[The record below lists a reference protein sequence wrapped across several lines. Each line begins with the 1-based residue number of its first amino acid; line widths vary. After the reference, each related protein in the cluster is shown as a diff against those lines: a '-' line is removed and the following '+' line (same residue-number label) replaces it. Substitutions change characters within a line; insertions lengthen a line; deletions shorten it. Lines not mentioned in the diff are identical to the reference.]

1 VKDSWSRRVARA
13 RQLAQG
19 DGSAAALLSSYADLL
34 ALQQAA
40 FESFKKG
47 APLTGSLER
56 DLPVVREQLP
66 PLLHAI
72 AKNGPERLASEA
84 TELLNDATGAAGT
97 AGRGGGAID
106 QVLLSYW
113 HTPSD
118 QNFFGKAALQP
129 YASWLAESGVE
140 PSDRQRTRAENRC
153 PFCSGRPQLST
164 LVAASESDGGGRQL
178 LCATCLTVWP
188 FRRVVCVY
196 CGEEDERKTGY
207 FHSPAFDHLRLDAC
221 ESCKHYLKTVD
232 LTKLGLAVPLVDEV
246 AGAPLDLWARERGY
260 EKIELNLLGL

>member
-1 VKDSWSRRVARA
+1 VIDSWSERVARA

-19 DGSAAALLSSYADLL
+19 DGPAAALLSSYADLL
-34 ALQQAA
+34 TLQQAS
-40 FESFKKG
+40 FESFRKG
-47 APLTGSLER
+47 GPPSGSLER

-72 AKNGPERLASEA
+72 AAKGPERLAMEA
-84 TELLNDATGAAGT
+84 TELLEDL
-97 AGRGGGAID
+97 AGRAGDAGGAID
-106 QVLLSYW
+106 RLLLAYW
-113 HTPSD
+113 NTPSD

-129 YASWLAESGVE
+129 YASWLAESRVD
-140 PSDRQRTRAENRC
+140 PIDRAMTRADNRC
-153 PFCSGRPQLST
+153 PFCGGRPQLSI
-164 LVAASESDGGGRQL
+164 LVAAGESDGGGRQL

-188 FRRVVCVY
+188 FRRVVCVN

-207 FHSPAFDHLRLDAC
+207 FHTPAFDHLRLDAC
-221 ESCKHYLKTVD
+221 ESCRHYLKTVD
-232 LTKLGLAVPLVDEV
+232 MTKLGLAVPLVDEV

>member
-1 VKDSWSRRVARA
+1 MKDSWSQRVARA

-19 DGSAAALLSSYADLL
+19 DGPSAALLSSYADLL
-34 ALQQAA
+34 ALQHAS
-40 FESFKKG
+40 FESLKKG
-47 APLTGSLER
+47 GPPSGSLER
-56 DLPVVREQLP
+56 DLPAVREQVP

-72 AKNGPERLASEA
+72 AEKGPERLAREA
-84 TELLNDATGAAGT
+84 TALLDDDAKDDVHNGEAIDELLLA
-97 AGRGGGAID
+97 
-106 QVLLSYW
+106 YW

-118 QNFFGKAALQP
+118 QNFFGKAALHP
-129 YASWLAESGVE
+129 YASWLAESGVD
-140 PSDRQRTRAENRC
+140 PIDRAMMRADNRC
-153 PFCSGRPQLST
+153 PFCSGRPQLSI
-164 LVAASESDGGGRQL
+164 LAAASESNGGGRQL

-196 CGEEDERKTGY
+196 CGEEDERRTGY
-207 FHSPAFDHLRLDAC
+207 FHTPAFDHLRLDAC

>member
-1 VKDSWSRRVARA
+1 VKDSWSQRVARA
-13 RQLAQG
+13 RQLGHG
-19 DGSAAALLSSYADLL
+19 DGPSASLLSSYADLL
-34 ALQQAA
+34 TLQLAA
-40 FESFKKG
+40 FESFRRG
-47 APLTGSLER
+47 GPPSGSLER
-56 DLPVVREQLP
+56 DLPVVRAQVP

-72 AKNGPERLASEA
+72 AEKGPERLAMEA
-84 TELLNDATGAAGT
+84 TALLDDQARLAGEAT
-97 AGRGGGAID
+97 D
-106 QVLLSYW
+106 QLLLAYW
-113 HTPSD
+113 HAPSD

-129 YASWLAESGVE
+129 YASWLAESGVD
-140 PSDRQRTRAENRC
+140 PLDRAVTRADNRC
-153 PFCSGRPQLST
+153 PFCSGRPQLSI

-207 FHSPAFDHLRLDAC
+207 FHTPAFDHLRLDAC

>member
-1 VKDSWSRRVARA
+1 M
-13 RQLAQG
+13 
-19 DGSAAALLSSYADLL
+19 
-34 ALQQAA
+34 
-40 FESFKKG
+40 
-47 APLTGSLER
+47 
-56 DLPVVREQLP
+56 P

-72 AKNGPERLASEA
+72 AEKGPERLAREA
-84 TELLNDATGAAGT
+84 TALLDDYAGHDGHHGDAINELLL
-97 AGRGGGAID
+97 
-106 QVLLSYW
+106 VYW

-140 PSDRQRTRAENRC
+140 PLDRAMNRADNRC
-153 PFCSGRPQLST
+153 PFCGGRPQLSI
-164 LVAASESDGGGRQL
+164 LVAAGESDGGGRQL

-207 FHSPAFDHLRLDAC
+207 FHAPAFDHLRLDAC

>member
-1 VKDSWSRRVARA
+1 MKDSWSQRVARA

-19 DGSAAALLSSYADLL
+19 DGPSAALLSSYADLL
-34 ALQQAA
+34 ALQHAS
-40 FESFKKG
+40 FESLKECG
-47 APLTGSLER
+47 PPSGSLER
-56 DLPVVREQLP
+56 DLPAVREQVP

-72 AKNGPERLASEA
+72 AEKGPERLAMEA
-84 TELLNDATGAAGT
+84 TALLED
-97 AGRGGGAID
+97 GGALD
-106 QVLLSYW
+106 RLLLAYW

-129 YASWLAESGVE
+129 YASWLAESGVD
-140 PSDRQRTRAENRC
+140 PLDRAMTRADNRC
-153 PFCSGRPQLST
+153 PFCSGRPQLSI

-207 FHSPAFDHLRLDAC
+207 FHTPAFDHLRLDAC

>member
-1 VKDSWSRRVARA
+1 VKDSWSQRVARA

-19 DGSAAALLSSYADLL
+19 DGPSAALLSSYADLL
-34 ALQQAA
+34 ALQHTS
-40 FESFKKG
+40 FESLKKG
-47 APLTGSLER
+47 GPPSGSLER
-56 DLPVVREQLP
+56 DLPAVREQVP
-66 PLLHAI
+66 PLLQAI
-72 AKNGPERLASEA
+72 AEKGPERLATEA
-84 TELLNDATGAAGT
+84 TALLDDYARHAGPHGHDGA
-97 AGRGGGAID
+97 AID
-106 QVLLSYW
+106 QLLLAYW
-113 HTPSD
+113 HAPSD

-129 YASWLAESGVE
+129 YASWLAESGVN
-140 PSDRQRTRAENRC
+140 PDRAMTRADNRC
-153 PFCSGRPQLST
+153 PFCSGRPQLSI
-164 LVAASESDGGGRQL
+164 LVAASDSDGGGRQL

-207 FHSPAFDHLRLDAC
+207 FHTPAFDHLRLDAC

>member
-1 VKDSWSRRVARA
+1 MKDSWSRRVARA

-19 DGSAAALLSSYADLL
+19 DGPTAALLSSYADLL
-34 ALQQAA
+34 ALQHAS
-40 FESFKKG
+40 FESFKNG
-47 APLTGSLER
+47 DPPTGSLER
-56 DLPVVREQLP
+56 DLPVVREQVP

-72 AKNGPERLASEA
+72 ARTGPERLAMEA
-84 TELLNDATGAAGT
+84 TGLLENYAGL
-97 AGRGGGAID
+97 AGQAID
-106 QVLLSYW
+106 KLLLEYW

-118 QNFFGKAALQP
+118 QNFFGKAVLQP
-129 YASWLAESGVE
+129 YASWLAESGVA
-140 PSDRQRTRAENRC
+140 PIDRQMPRASNRC
-153 PFCSGRPQLST
+153 PFCCGRPQLSI
-164 LVAASESDGGGRQL
+164 LVAASEADGGGRQL
-178 LCATCLTVWP
+178 LCATCLTAWP

-207 FHSPAFDHLRLDAC
+207 FHTPVFDHLRVDAC
-221 ESCKHYLKTVD
+221 ESCTHYLKTVD

>member
-1 VKDSWSRRVARA
+1 MKDSWSQCGARA

-19 DGSAAALLSSYADLL
+19 DGSTAVLLSSYADLL
-34 ALQQAA
+34 ALQHAS

-47 APLTGSLER
+47 GSPTGSLER
-56 DLPVVREQLP
+56 DLPVVREQVP
-66 PLLHAI
+66 ALLHAI
-72 AKNGPERLASEA
+72 AEKGPERLALEA
-84 TELLNDATGAAGT
+84 TELLNDRT
-97 AGRGGGAID
+97 GGAID
-106 QVLLSYW
+106 HLLLAYW

-129 YASWLAESGVE
+129 YASWLAESGVA
-140 PSDRQRTRAENRC
+140 PIDRRLTPADNRC
-153 PFCSGRPQLST
+153 PFCNGRPQLSI
-164 LVAASESDGGGRQL
+164 LVAAGESDGGGRQL
-178 LCATCLTVWP
+178 LCATCLTAWP

-207 FHSPAFDHLRLDAC
+207 FHTPVFDHLRVDAC
-221 ESCKHYLKTVD
+221 ESCTHYLKTVD

>member
-1 VKDSWSRRVARA
+1 MNESWSRRVARA

-19 DGSAAALLSSYADLL
+19 EGPAAALLSSYADLL
-34 ALQQAA
+34 ALQQAS
-40 FESFKKG
+40 FESFKKSG
-47 APLTGSLER
+47 PPSGSLER
-56 DLPVVREQLP
+56 DLPVVREQMP
-66 PLLHAI
+66 PLLRAI
-72 AKNGPERLASEA
+72 AEKGPERLAKEA
-84 TELLNDATGAAGT
+84 TELLA
-97 AGRGGGAID
+97 GGAIE
-106 QVLLSYW
+106 QLLLAYW

-129 YASWLAESGVE
+129 YASWLAESRVD
-140 PSDRQRTRAENRC
+140 PIDRQMTRAENRC
-153 PFCSGRPQLST
+153 PFCSGRPQLSI
-164 LVAASESDGGGRQL
+164 LVAAGESDGGGRQL

-207 FHSPAFDHLRLDAC
+207 FHTPAFDHLRLDAC

>member
-1 VKDSWSRRVARA
+1 VIDSWGRRVARA
-13 RQLAQG
+13 RELAQA
-19 DGSAAALLSSYADLL
+19 DGPSAALLSSYAELL
-34 ALQQAA
+34 TIQQAS
-40 FESFKKG
+40 FDSFKKG
-47 APLTGSLER
+47 GPPSGSLER
-56 DLPVVREQLP
+56 DLPVVCEQLP

-72 AKNGPERLASEA
+72 AAKGPERLAKEA
-84 TELLNDATGAAGT
+84 ADLLDDLAGRAAGL
-97 AGRGGGAID
+97 GGAIER
-106 QVLLSYW
+106 LLLAYW

-129 YASWLAESGVE
+129 YASWLAESKID
-140 PSDRQRTRAENRC
+140 PIDRAMSRADNRC
-153 PFCSGRPQLST
+153 PFCSGRPQLSI
-164 LVAASESDGGGRQL
+164 LAAAGESDGGGRQL

-207 FHSPAFDHLRLDAC
+207 FHTPAFDHLRLDAC
-221 ESCKHYLKTVD
+221 ESCRHYLKTVD